1 MGGFC
6 SLFSLLIEIWR
17 AKVLRGLK
25 ALLIYALLF
34 SSCAGLKNGGVVQS
48 GSNRGGAFSSSGS
61 SAAGSSFWVTTPENG
76 NLVFIGAAASR
87 TNREEAVRYAL
98 LDAARKVSLYLGVYG
113 KGAFVLDV
121 GAGHLDF
128 NTSSDLE
135 LSYDPDYEKYIEE
148 FEFDPDT
155 DVLALENSVFVRVRW
170 PAPVLVDT
178 NFVSRWPADRPDWI
192 LNPPETVDGYLA
204 AVGRSGS
211 HSRSYSAVIASY
223 ENAIASLLYNKYSS
237 IDAEAA
243 SVEVGGATMAAAS
256 NKEVAE
262 GKLFQF
268 YILEV
273 WIDPADRSVWTLA
286 IAKSDDGN

>member
-1 MGGFC
+1 
-6 SLFSLLIEIWR
+6 
-17 AKVLRGLK
+17 VLKDLK

-34 SSCAGLKNGGVVQS
+34 SSCAGLKDGLFVQS
-48 GSNRGGAFSSSGS
+48 DLNRGKVSASAGASAGS
-61 SAAGSSFWVTTPENG
+61 SSFWVTTPENG
-76 NLVFIGAAASR
+76 SLVFVGGAASR
-87 TNREEAVRYAL
+87 TNKEEAIRYAL
-98 LDAARKVSLYLGVYG
+98 LDAARKASLYLEVYG
-113 KGAFVLDV
+113 KGTFVLDV
-121 GAGHLDF
+121 GAGHFDF

-135 LSYDPDYEKYIEE
+135 LFYDSDYEKYIEE

-155 DVLALENSVFVRVRW
+155 DVLAFENSVFVRVRW
-170 PAPVLVDT
+170 PAPVLVGT
-178 NFVSRWPADRPDWI
+178 NFVSRWSSDRPDWI
-192 LNPPETVDGYLA
+192 LNPPETIDGYLA

-211 HSRSYSAVIASY
+211 HSRTYSAVIASY

-237 IDAEAA
+237 IDAEAG

-262 GKLFQF
+262 GKIVQF

-286 IAKSDDGN
+286 ITKNDDNK